1 MENTDLNTDTAEDIE
16 DSMGDV
22 DASGQDGGVPA
33 SIDQTP
39 GAAPDDASGS
49 SGSGGAFANT
59 GG

>member
-1 MENTDLNTDTAEDIE
+1 MENTGLNTDTAEDVE
-16 DSMGDV
+16 AGMGDV
-22 DASGQDGGVPA
+22 DAPGQDDDVPA